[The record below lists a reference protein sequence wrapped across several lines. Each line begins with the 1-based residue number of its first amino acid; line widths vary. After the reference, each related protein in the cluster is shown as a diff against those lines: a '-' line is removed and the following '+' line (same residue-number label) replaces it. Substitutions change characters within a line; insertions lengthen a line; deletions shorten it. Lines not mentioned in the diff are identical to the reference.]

1 MAAIRK
7 QTNEKISCIGGIKMA
22 SKYFRITGYCPQDD
36 YCFILDSNGMF
47 EERWQFSSL
56 LVRKGLKILEI
67 STDEQFGDINIVK
80 ASTNLSNMVL
90 RAATKGKPLYTE
102 SLINGKKEKV
112 VNVGEKSYIPN
123 KSI

>member
-1 MAAIRK
+1 
-7 QTNEKISCIGGIKMA
+7 MA
-22 SKYFRITGYCPQDD
+22 SKYFRITGYCPQGD

-56 LVRKGLKILEI
+56 LVRKGIKILEI
-67 STDEQFGDINIVK
+67 STGEQFGDINIAK
-80 ASTNLSNMVL
+80 APTNLSNMVL

-102 SLINGKKEKV
+102 KFINGQKEKV

>member
-1 MAAIRK
+1 
-7 QTNEKISCIGGIKMA
+7 MA
-22 SKYFRITGYCPQDD
+22 SKYFRITGYCPQED

-47 EERWQFSSL
+47 DERWQFSSL

-80 ASTNLSNMVL
+80 APTNLSNMVL
-90 RAATKGKPLYTE
+90 RGATKGKPLYTDTI
-102 SLINGKKEKV
+102 INGKKEKV

>member
-1 MAAIRK
+1 
-7 QTNEKISCIGGIKMA
+7 MA

-90 RAATKGKPLYTE
+90 RAATKGKPIYTE
-102 SLINGKKEKV
+102 TLINGKKEKV

>member
-1 MAAIRK
+1 
-7 QTNEKISCIGGIKMA
+7 MA
-22 SKYFRITGYCPQDD
+22 SKYFRITGYCPQED

-80 ASTNLSNMVL
+80 APTNLSNMIL
-90 RAATKGKPLYTE
+90 RAKHIHL
-102 SLINGKKEKV
+102 
-112 VNVGEKSYIPN
+112 
-123 KSI
+123 